1 MKTLKT
7 LVLRYLESQT
17 LFRERKNKDRGIV
30 NLLLERH
37 PNIGKMVREY
47 GLNKEELISFV
58 REHSAM
64 DRSWRQILEHT
75 PELRGSDYDEKTKL
89 ESEKLEEL
97 GYATTKHI

>member
-7 LVLRYLESQT
+7 KVQKYLENQP

-30 NLLLERH
+30 NLLIERYK
-37 PNIGKMVREY
+37 PLSDAIESGMMSKDEVTAIVRDY
-47 GLNKEELISFV
+47 AS
-58 REHSAM
+58 M